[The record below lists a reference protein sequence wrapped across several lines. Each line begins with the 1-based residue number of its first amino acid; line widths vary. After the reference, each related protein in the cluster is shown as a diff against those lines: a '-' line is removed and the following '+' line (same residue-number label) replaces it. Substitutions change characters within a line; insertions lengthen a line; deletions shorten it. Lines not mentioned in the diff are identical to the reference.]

1 MKRYFFLSLLF
12 TFIFLTSHAQEGY
25 VMCEDTCE
33 HIHGL
38 DMSRYQGDVFWDAVG
53 NNSKMMYVYLKATEG
68 KDHVD
73 VKYRQNIEM
82 AHAAGLKVG
91 SYHFYRPLVAQH
103 HQLTNFMAQ
112 CRPGDQD
119 LIPMI
124 DIEVMPKGMSVSAF
138 CDSLMKFVVLVEDAY
153 GQKPLL
159 YTYTNFYNRYL
170 VGVLDGYPLMIA
182 QYTAHEPRLADERD
196 ITMWQY
202 TGKGRINGVNT
213 YVDKSRFMGKHGMR
227 EIRFRHRNRKH

>member
-1 MKRYFFLSLLF
+1 
-12 TFIFLTSHAQEGY
+12 
-25 VMCEDTCE
+25 MCEDTCD

-38 DMSRYQGDVFWDAVG
+38 DMSRYQGDVFWEEVG

-73 VKYRQNIEM
+73 KTYKHNIDM
-82 AHAAGLKVG
+82 ARRHGLKVG
-91 SYHFYRPLVAQH
+91 TYHFYRPLVPQ
-103 HQLTNFMAQ
+103 QLQLENLMAQ
-112 CRPGDQD
+112 CKPSDQD

-124 DIEVMPKGMSVSAF
+124 DIEVMPKSMTTSAF
-138 CDSLMKFVVLVEDAY
+138 CDSLHIFIQLVEKAY
-153 GQKPLL
+153 RQKPLL

-170 VGVLDGYPLMIA
+170 VGAIDGYPLMIA
-182 QYTAHEPRLADERD
+182 QYTAHEPRLADDRD

-202 TGKGRINGVNT
+202 TGKGRINGVNG

-227 EIRFRHRNRKH
+227 EIRYRHRGR